1 MTSQDPDSPSPLS
14 ETVLARLSS
23 SATWEPAPQTGLDA
37 VLEQIRGEATPADR
51 DDTAASIIDLDE
63 RRSSRTVPFIAGIA
77 AGLLATLI
85 VGLAVLGIGR
95 ADTQEAAAEPA
106 ICIELEATELAPAAT
121 ATAGLDDRAAGTRIV
136 LDVNGLPPAEAGTY
150 YEAWISDADQLISA
164 GTFHLRG
171 GDDAIVL
178 WAGVEPAGFERFA
191 ITIQDIG
198 QAESSG
204 RVVLVGNLP

>member
-14 ETVLARLSS
+14 ETVLARLSEP
-23 SATWEPAPQTGLDA
+23 ATWEPAPETGLDA
-37 VLEQIRGEATPADR
+37 VLEQIRGEATPGDR
-51 DDTAASIIDLDE
+51 DSTAASVIELDE
-63 RRSSRTVPFIAGIA
+63 RRPSRTVLFIAGIA

-85 VGLAVLGIGR
+85 VGVAILGIDR
-95 ADTQEAAAEPA
+95 DDTQEAATEPA
-106 ICIELEATELAPAAT
+106 ISIALESTELAPAAT
-121 ATAGLDDRAAGTRIV
+121 ATVGLDDRAAGTRIV
-136 LDVNGLPPAEAGTY
+136 LDVNGLAPAAAGTY
-150 YEAWISDADQLISA
+150 YEAWISGADQLVSA